1 MSIKLKLAEANQ
13 SFTPW
18 RNITAIKL
26 KLAEANQSFTPW
38 RNITSAFLKTDNGWR
53 RFFGAGVLPTI
64 ESRVTISSNNTTFP
78 AVLTGTNFRWS
89 NSTSL
94 SFEFQRSENQ
104 VSWTTCSGT
113 GATGSITNPVTS
125 NTRTYT
131 IVSADMSAGSVYFRF
146 VVDAVNTNSTP
157 PTTSSSASTAV
168 EILSPQEPEVNA
180 YPFLSGNAA
189 ALSVL
194 SSIGGSYT
202 NASSI
207 TTQIVATT
215 SPDLLTQASTVD
227 PYSAVKGTST
237 YTVTQSDATTTS
249 FHFLARDVVV
259 ALNGTTYYYYSP
271 AIKSNIRNVTDNFN
285 RTVSGGLGT
294 MSSEFIYSGGATS
307 PAWSVNGSA
316 AVSSATPTAVS
327 GPNTWGLRSIEM
339 GGKTNITM
347 SVSVPG
353 NVGGVGLAFWVTGN
367 SNWWSAICYQ
377 APETITSYECTGT
390 QQTSTNDPGSE
401 GTGAGAVC
409 NKTTFNTFACN
420 QAGSSSSSYPSNVGT
435 GSGQVCNVIETTSY
449 ACNQPGGSST
459 TNPGSEGTGPGAV
472 CNLQIQFNY
481 DCLSQVYSQVSD
493 PGALGSGPGAVCFKT
508 EVYDCNF
515 SSVFSSRTDPGS
527 ESSGSNGICVKS
539 TSTGYE
545 FVRFDTT
552 SAPTQATVSTCN
564 ANNVG
569 RAQTGSI
576 TFGSFG
582 NVTGWNRCQ
591 AFTLYSWYR
600 RSVGVSSYSYR
611 LRSTAI
617 SSTQHTWNT
626 RTTTPTTTYSWNTR
640 SSTATVNYNWRTRET
655 STTTLYGTSLNIY
668 EANGTSIS
676 LKNTNLIDA
685 NSIGYLSVDKINLST
700 NGDTIS
706 ADLRNS
712 SNVLLGTATSYTP
725 SSPTKT
731 GTAGLSSFGIS
742 KGHSP
747 ASNGNQFDNLSI
759 N

>member
-1 MSIKLKLAEANQ
+1 MAIKLKLGDANT
-13 SFTPW
+13 FTPW
-18 RNITAIKL
+18 RNIT
-26 KLAEANQSFTPW
+26 
-38 RNITSAFLKTDNGWR
+38 RAFLKTNDGWR
-53 RFFGAGVLPTI
+53 RIFGPEDSPTI

-94 SFEFQRSENQ
+94 SFEFQKSENQ

-125 NTRTYT
+125 NTTTYT
-131 IVSADMSAGSVYFRF
+131 IVSADMSSTSVYFRF
-146 VVDAVNTNSTP
+146 VVNATNTNSTP
-157 PTTSSSASTAV
+157 TTSSSSTSTAI
-168 EILSPQEPEVNA
+168 EILSPQEPEVSA
-180 YPFLSGNAA
+180 YPFLSGTAA
-189 ALSVL
+189 AFSVL
-194 SSIGGSYT
+194 TSIGGSYT
-202 NASSI
+202 NSSSV

-215 SPDLLTQASTVD
+215 SPDLLVQGSTVD
-227 PYSAVKGTST
+227 PYSATKGTST

-271 AIKSNIRNVTDNFN
+271 AIKSTIRNVTDNFN
-285 RTVSGGLGT
+285 RTVSGGIGT
-294 MSSEFIYSGGATS
+294 MSSGFIYSGGSTF

-316 AVSSATPTAVS
+316 AVSSATPTAIS

-347 SVSVPG
+347 SVSIPG
-353 NVGGVGLAFWVTGN
+353 NAGGVGLAFWVTGN

-377 APETITSYECTGT
+377 APETVTSYECTGAL
-390 QQTSTNDPGSE
+390 QTSTTNPGNE
-401 GTGAGAVC
+401 GSGAGDIC
-409 NKTTFNTFACN
+409 NKTTFNTFECN
-420 QAGSSSSSYPSNVGT
+420 QAGSSGSSYPSNVGT
-435 GSGQVCNVIETTSY
+435 GPGQVCNVVETTSY
-449 ACNQPGGSST
+449 ACNSAVFSST
-459 TNPGSEGTGPGAV
+459 TDPGFQSLGPGGICNKTATNFYNCLSQVYGSFSDPGPIGTGPGAV
-472 CNLQIQFNY
+472 CE
-481 DCLSQVYSQVSD
+481 
-493 PGALGSGPGAVCFKT
+493 KT

-515 SSVFSSRTDPGS
+515 STSFSSRTDPGP

-545 FVRFDTT
+545 FVRFDTS
-552 SAPTQATVSTCN
+552 SAPIQATVSTCN
-564 ANNVG
+564 ASNVG

-576 TFGSFG
+576 TFGSLG

-600 RSVGVSSYSYR
+600 RSATISSYSYR
-611 LRSTAI
+611 LRSNSV
-617 SSTQHTWNT
+617 SSTQYTFQV

-640 SSTATVNYNWRTRET
+640 TSTATVNYEWRTRET
-655 STTTLYGTSLNIY
+655 STAIFYTTSLNIY

-706 ADLRNS
+706 ANLRNS
-712 SNVLLGTATSYTP
+712 SNVVLGTATSYIP
-725 SSPTKT
+725 SSPNKT
-731 GTAGLSSFGIS
+731 GTNGLSSFGIS